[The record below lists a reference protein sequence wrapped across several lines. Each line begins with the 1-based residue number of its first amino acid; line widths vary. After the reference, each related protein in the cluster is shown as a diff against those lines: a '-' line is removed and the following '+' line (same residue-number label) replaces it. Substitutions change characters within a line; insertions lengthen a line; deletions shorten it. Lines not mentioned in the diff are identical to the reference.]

1 MTDPTASKSRRYVLV
16 AAILASSMGFID
28 SSVLS
33 IAIPAMRADLGASLS
48 EAQWISN
55 SYLLLLSALILLGG
69 AAGDRF
75 GVRRMFMGGIGLF
88 VIASLACAVAPSSA
102 TLIIARAVQG
112 LGAAFMVPGSL
123 AIIAKTYPKDER
135 GRAIGI
141 WAATSSLTTIAGPI
155 VGGLVLTAL
164 GDWSW
169 RLVFAINLPLGIAA
183 LMLLVLGVKPDQAR
197 TGRRLDIG
205 GAALATLALFA
216 FAYGLIGGG
225 SESTPP
231 LSHLVL
237 WCGLGLVTGIA
248 FLFWERR
255 AKQPMLPLGLFGS
268 RQFSGANALTF
279 TLYFSFGGVLFFL
292 PMAMITG
299 WGVSAATVAIALLP
313 MGLMLAVL
321 SSLSGKWADRFG
333 PGPVLTLGALIVAAA
348 FALLGA
354 TAPLH
359 QVWLATAPA
368 VALLGLG
375 MGLVVSPLS
384 TAVMTSIS
392 DGDTGTASGVN
403 NAVARVAGL
412 FAIALFGVVVAQV
425 FERAL
430 GPVAELP
437 IFFGLPAEGLSA
449 AQENARVDASDA
461 AFAAV
466 AYVAAALA
474 LVSAATAWLT
484 LSRKSDQLA

>member
-55 SYLLLLSALILLGG
+55 AYLLLLSALILLGG

-102 TLIIARAVQG
+102 TLILARAVQG

-155 VGGLVLTAL
+155 IGGLALTAL

-183 LMLLVLGVKPDQAR
+183 LMLLVLGVKPDQAQTR
-197 TGRRLDIG
+197 RRLDIG

-231 LSHLVL
+231 LSHLAL
-237 WCGLGLVTGIA
+237 WCSLGLVTGVA
-248 FLFWERR
+248 FLFWEARH
-255 AKQPMLPLGLFGS
+255 KQPMLPLGLFGS

-292 PMAMITG
+292 PMAMIAG

-333 PGPVLTLGALIVAAA
+333 PGPVLTLGALIVAAS

-449 AQENARVDASDA
+449 AQESARVNASDT

-484 LSRKSDQLA
+484 LNRKSDQLA

>member
-55 SYLLLLSALILLGG
+55 AYLLLLSALILLGG

-75 GVRRMFMGGIGLF
+75 GVRRMFMAGIGLF

-102 TLIIARAVQG
+102 TLILARAVQG

-183 LMLLVLGVKPDQAR
+183 LMLLVLGVKPDQAQ

-231 LSHLVL
+231 LSHVAL
-237 WCGLGLVTGIA
+237 WCGLGLVTGVA
-248 FLFWERR
+248 FLFWEARH
-255 AKQPMLPLGLFGS
+255 KQPMLPLNLFAS

-292 PMAMITG
+292 PMAMIAG

-375 MGLVVSPLS
+375 MGMVVSPLS

-449 AQENARVDASDA
+449 AQESARVNASDT

-484 LSRKSDQLA
+484 LNRKSDQFA